1 LGRRAKQHG
10 IERRAPKTAAYS
22 YDPAHESFSVPFFR
36 VGIKADLIR
45 PKRRAQRLPIVG
57 LEHLLAWSYPEQE
70 MAKPYNCFVMK

>member
-1 LGRRAKQHG
+1 LRRRAKQHG

-22 YDPAHESFSVPFFR
+22 YDPAHESFSVP
-36 VGIKADLIR
+36 GIKADLIP